1 MCGIVA
7 YNGNRSAYPILIS
20 GLKKLEYRG
29 YDSTGV
35 SILNGNLNT
44 YKRKGK
50 VNDLEDFI
58 GSKDLKGTL
67 GIGHTRWAT
76 HGAPNH
82 INAHPHS
89 SEDGK
94 LVLVHNG
101 IIENY
106 DLLKSSLEDLGH
118 TFKSDTDTEVLV
130 HLIEEYKNSQ
140 DLNIRDALIKALNKV
155 IGAYAI
161 VLIDKDSP
169 NILYGARKS
178 SPLVLG
184 IGENEHFIGSDATP
198 IVEYT
203 DQVVYLEDEQVV
215 EIVKDKGYTI
225 LDLEKNEVDIEVHK
239 IDLKIEEL
247 EKGGYDHF
255 MLKEIFQQPQT
266 ILESMRGRIN
276 AKEEWVQ
283 VGGLTE
289 NLDRFQN
296 ADRIIFV
303 ACGTS
308 WHAALVG
315 EYLFE
320 ELARI
325 PVEVEYASEFR
336 YRNPIL
342 TEKDVVIVLSQSG
355 ETADS
360 LAALE
365 LAKSKGAM
373 TYGLVNVVGSSIARM
388 TDSGSYM
395 HSGPEI
401 GVASTKAFTSML
413 TVLSL
418 MAIQLGREKNLILDD
433 SYLEYLYEL
442 ESIPNKVSAILEVND
457 KIKYIAAEVK
467 GAQNALYLGRGFN
480 FPIALEGALKLKE
493 ISYIHAEGYP
503 AAEMKHGPIA
513 LIDLYMPVIIIATNK
528 SAYDKIISNIEEVKA
543 RKGTV
548 IAIVDED
555 DVRIKQLADY
565 TRTTTGLAR

>member
-50 VNDLEDFI
+50 VNELEDFI

-225 LDLEKNEVDIEVHK
+225 LDLEKNEV
-239 IDLKIEEL
+239 
-247 EKGGYDHF
+247 
-255 MLKEIFQQPQT
+255 
-266 ILESMRGRIN
+266 
-276 AKEEWVQ
+276 EW
-283 VGGLTE
+283 
-289 NLDRFQN
+289 
-296 ADRIIFV
+296 
-303 ACGTS
+303 
-308 WHAALVG
+308 
-315 EYLFE
+315 
-320 ELARI
+320 
-325 PVEVEYASEFR
+325 
-336 YRNPIL
+336 
-342 TEKDVVIVLSQSG
+342 
-355 ETADS
+355 
-360 LAALE
+360 
-365 LAKSKGAM
+365 
-373 TYGLVNVVGSSIARM
+373 
-388 TDSGSYM
+388 
-395 HSGPEI
+395 
-401 GVASTKAFTSML
+401 
-413 TVLSL
+413 
-418 MAIQLGREKNLILDD
+418 
-433 SYLEYLYEL
+433 
-442 ESIPNKVSAILEVND
+442 
-457 KIKYIAAEVK
+457 
-467 GAQNALYLGRGFN
+467 
-480 FPIALEGALKLKE
+480 
-493 ISYIHAEGYP
+493 
-503 AAEMKHGPIA
+503 
-513 LIDLYMPVIIIATNK
+513 
-528 SAYDKIISNIEEVKA
+528 
-543 RKGTV
+543 
-548 IAIVDED
+548 
-555 DVRIKQLADY
+555 
-565 TRTTTGLAR
+565 